1 MELLKGLLRRVGNV
15 LRGRATL
22 DGETTED
29 LEAALVQADVSVPVA
44 MEIVEELRERAERE
58 RVTDEEGLLQLLR
71 DEVFERLEPYEGE
84 LNMADEPPTTILV
97 LGVNGVGKTTT
108 IAKLAHM
115 FKSQGKTV
123 LLAAGDTFRAAAIE
137 QLEAWGERVGC
148 EVVAQRMGA
157 DPGAVMFD
165 ALDATKARDIDVVIA
180 DTAGRLHTKVNLM
193 EELRKMGRVVE
204 RATGRPADERL
215 LVLDANT
222 GQNAISQ
229 AREFNQ
235 AVEVTSIAVAK
246 LDSTAKG
253 GALLSLTA
261 EMEIPI
267 KLVGIGEKP
276 EDLAP
281 FSAREFADG
290 IV

>member
-1 MELLKGLLRRVGNV
+1 MRRVGNT

-22 DGETTED
+22 DEETTED

-44 MEIVEELRERAERE
+44 MEIVEHMRKEAERR
-58 RVTDEEGLLQLLR
+58 RVTDDEGMMDLLR
-71 DEVFERLEPYEGE
+71 DEVYERLEPFEGT
-84 LNMADEPPTTILV
+84 LNISDEPPTTILV
-97 LGVNGVGKTTT
+97 LGVNGAGKTTT
-108 IAKLAHM
+108 IAKLAYM
-115 FKSQGKTV
+115 LKSQGREV

-137 QLEAWGERVGC
+137 QLQTWGERVGC
-148 EVVAQRMGA
+148 EVVAQSKGA

-165 ALDATKARDIDVVIA
+165 ALDAAKARGTDVVIA
-180 DTAGRLHTKVNLM
+180 DTAGRLHTQANLM
-193 EELRKMGRVVE
+193 EELRKMARVVE

-215 LVLDANT
+215 LVIDANT
-222 GQNAISQ
+222 GQNAVNQ
-229 AREFNQ
+229 ARQFGE
-235 AVEVTSIAVAK
+235 AVSVTGIAIAK
-246 LDSTAKG
+246 LDSTARG

-267 KLVGIGEKP
+267 KLAGVGEKM
-276 EDLAP
+276 EDLVP

>member
-1 MELLKGLLRRVGNV
+1 MLKGLLRRVGNV

-22 DGETTED
+22 DEQTTED

-44 MEIVEELRERAERE
+44 TEIVEEMRERAERE
-58 RVTDEEGLLQLLR
+58 RVTDEEGLLQILR

-84 LNMADEPPTTILV
+84 LNVADEPPTTILV

-115 FKSQGKTV
+115 FKSRGKTV

-137 QLEAWGERVGC
+137 QLQAWGQRVGC
-148 EVVAQRMGA
+148 EVVAQSMGA

-165 ALDATKARDIDVVIA
+165 ALDAAKARNIDVVIA
-180 DTAGRLHTKVNLM
+180 DTAGRLHTKINLM

-222 GQNAISQ
+222 GQNAVSQ

-235 AVEVTSIAVAK
+235 AVEVTGIAVAK
-246 LDSTAKG
+246 LDSTARG

-261 EMEIPI
+261 EMQIPI
-267 KLVGIGEKP
+267 KLVGTGEKP

>member
-1 MELLKGLLRRVGNV
+1 VLKGLLRRVGNV

-22 DGETTED
+22 DEETIED

-44 MEIVEELRERAERE
+44 MEIVDQLREDAERG
-58 RVTDEEGLLQLLR
+58 RMTDDEGLLDLLR
-71 DEVFERLEPYEGE
+71 DHVYERLAPYEGE
-84 LNMADEPPTTILV
+84 LNLAPEPPTTIMV

-108 IAKLAHM
+108 IAKLAHRFRAEGM
-115 FKSQGKTV
+115 SA
-123 LLAAGDTFRAAAIE
+123 LIAAGDTFRAAAIE
-137 QLEAWGERVGC
+137 QLEVWGQRVGC
-148 EVVAQRMGA
+148 EVIAQKMGA

-165 ALDATKARDIDVVIA
+165 ALDAARARGIDVVIA
-180 DTAGRLHTKVNLM
+180 DTAGRLHTKTNLM

-215 LVLDANT
+215 LVIDANT
-222 GQNAISQ
+222 GQNAIVQ
-229 AREFNQ
+229 AREFDQ
-235 AVEVTSIAVAK
+235 AIGVTGIAITK

-261 EMEIPI
+261 EMEIPL
-267 KLVGIGEKP
+267 KLVGLGEKP
-276 EDLAP
+276 EDLVP
-281 FSAREFADG
+281 FSARDFADG

>member
-1 MELLKGLLRRVGNV
+1 MLKGIFRRVGNV

-22 DGETTED
+22 DED
-29 LEAALVQADVSVPVA
+29 TLEELEAALVMGDVSAPLA
-44 MEIVEELRERAERE
+44 MQIVTNLRDRAERE
-58 RVTDEEGLLQLLR
+58 RVTERDGLLGLLR
-71 DEVFERLEPYEGE
+71 EEIYELLAPWEGE
-84 LNMADEPPTTILV
+84 LVFAPEPPTTIMM

-108 IAKLAHM
+108 IAKLAHHL
-115 FKSQGKTV
+115 KGQGMSV

-137 QLEAWGERVGC
+137 QLQLWGERVGVP
-148 EVVAQRMGA
+148 VVAQKMGA

-165 ALDATKARDIDVVIA
+165 ALDAAKARGIDVVIA

-193 EELRKMGRVVE
+193 EELRKMGRIVE

-215 LVLDANT
+215 LVIDANT
-222 GQNAISQ
+222 GQNAIIQ

-235 AVEVTSIAVAK
+235 AIGVTGIAVTK

-253 GALLSLTA
+253 GALLSLAT
-261 EMEIPI
+261 ELEIPI
-267 KLVGIGEKP
+267 KLVGLGEKP

>member
-1 MELLKGLLRRVGNV
+1 MLKGIFRRVGNV

-22 DGETTED
+22 DED
-29 LEAALVQADVSVPVA
+29 TLEELEAALVMGDVSAPLA
-44 MEIVEELRERAERE
+44 MQIVTNLRDRAERE
-58 RVTDEEGLLQLLR
+58 RITERDGLLGLLR
-71 DEVFERLEPYEGE
+71 EEIYELLAPWEGE
-84 LNMADEPPTTILV
+84 LVFAPEPPTTIMM

-108 IAKLAHM
+108 IAKLAHHL
-115 FKSQGKTV
+115 KGQGMSV

-137 QLEAWGERVGC
+137 QLQLWGERVGVP
-148 EVVAQRMGA
+148 VVAQKMGA

-165 ALDATKARDIDVVIA
+165 ALDAAKARGIDVVIA

-193 EELRKMGRVVE
+193 EELRKMGRIVE

-215 LVLDANT
+215 LVIDANT
-222 GQNAISQ
+222 GQNAIIQ

-235 AVEVTSIAVAK
+235 AIGVTGIAVTK

-253 GALLSLTA
+253 GALLSLAT
-261 EMEIPI
+261 ELEIPI
-267 KLVGIGEKP
+267 KLVGLGEKP

>member
-1 MELLKGLLRRVGNV
+1 MLKGLLRRVGNV
-15 LRGRATL
+15 LRGRVTL
-22 DGETTED
+22 DEETIED

-44 MEIVEELRERAERE
+44 MEIVERLRGDAERG
-58 RVTDEEGLLQLLR
+58 RVTDDEGLLDLLR
-71 DEVFERLEPYEGE
+71 DHVYERLAPYEGE
-84 LNMADEPPTTILV
+84 LNIAPEPPTTIMV

-108 IAKLAHM
+108 IAKLAHR
-115 FKSQGKTV
+115 FKSEGRSV
-123 LLAAGDTFRAAAIE
+123 LIAAGDTFRAAAIE
-137 QLEAWGERVGC
+137 QLQIWGQRVGC
-148 EVVAQRMGA
+148 EVVAQKMGA

-165 ALDATKARDIDVVIA
+165 ALDAARARGIDVVIA

-193 EELRKMGRVVE
+193 EELRKMARIVE

-215 LVLDANT
+215 LVIDANT
-222 GQNAISQ
+222 GQNAIVQ
-229 AREFNQ
+229 AREFDQ
-235 AVEVTSIAVAK
+235 AIGVTGIAITK

-261 EMEIPI
+261 EMEIPL
-267 KLVGIGEKP
+267 KLVGLGEKP
-276 EDLAP
+276 EDLVR